1 MSVFQS
7 LPNVEMNI

>member
-7 LPNVEMNI
+7 LPNLEMNI

>member
-7 LPNVEMNI
+7 LPNLERNI